1 MAAVDVTD
9 ATFETEVL
17 VRSSQVPI
25 VLDLW
30 APWCGPCQTL
40 GPIIEKAIDTTAG
53 AVVLAKLNIDE
64 NPQVAA
70 ALRVQ
75 SIPLVVAFRDGQP
88 VDGFLGARPEQ
99 EVEQWVASLLPA
111 PSEADQLVAAGDEA
125 SLRRALEL
133 EPDHPGAIVALAE
146 LLVQREV
153 SNPSGEAASAASD
166 EALALLARIPETAET
181 RRVAA
186 LARVGVS
193 ATAGATQDIERR
205 LDTLLDQVKG
215 DEEARQEYVDLLE
228 VLGADDPRT
237 AQYRRALT
245 SRLY

>member
-1 MAAVDVTD
+1 MAAIDVSD
-9 ATFETEVL
+9 ATFEAEVL
-17 VRSSQVPI
+17 VRSQQVPV

-40 GPIIEKAIDTTAG
+40 GPVLERVIDATAG
-53 AVVLAKLNIDE
+53 AVVLAKLDIDQ

-88 VDGFLGARPEQ
+88 VDGFLGVRPEQ
-99 EVEQWVASLLPA
+99 EVVQWVSALLPA
-111 PSEADQLVAAGDEA
+111 PSEADQLTALGDEA

-133 EPDHPGAIVALAE
+133 EPDHAVAIVALAE
-146 LLVQREV
+146 LLVQR
-153 SNPSGEAASAASD
+153 GAADHHATE

-186 LARVGVS
+186 LARVG
-193 ATAGATQDIERR
+193 ARDGDIGGDQDIEGR
-205 LDTLLDQVKG
+205 LTMLLDQVKG
-215 DEEARQEYVDLLE
+215 DEAARQEFVDLLE
-228 VLGADDPRT
+228 VLGSDDPRT

-245 SRLY
+245 SRLF